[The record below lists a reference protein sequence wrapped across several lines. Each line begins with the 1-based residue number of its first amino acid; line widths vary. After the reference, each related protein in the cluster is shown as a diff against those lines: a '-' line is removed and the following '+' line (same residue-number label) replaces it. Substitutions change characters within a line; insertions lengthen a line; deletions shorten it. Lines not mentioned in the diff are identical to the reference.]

1 MKLTKRQRQRSTL
14 HTLSTDELDE
24 TVHELKSAEAA
35 AINNH
40 GREAQIEYILANT
53 EPESIEKPIVS
64 PLDYKGLPW
73 IPRVLIDMT
82 GGFVE
87 SIQADGLVET
97 LIIDHDETDDE
108 EQKQVRVIN
117 GEETYFW
124 ILDPEEIVEPS
135 VLDPYFEAAKEV
147 RKEVLNGDDD

>member
-1 MKLTKRQRQRSTL
+1 MTTPIKAKDNQRLALERC
-14 HTLSTDELDE
+14 LSLDELDE
-24 TVHELKSAEAA
+24 IIRDLKSAAAA

-40 GREAQIEYILANT
+40 GRETQIEYILGNS
-53 EPESIEKPIVS
+53 EPVIVRKPR
-64 PLDYKGLPW
+64 

>member
-1 MKLTKRQRQRSTL
+1 MTIPIKAKDNQRLALER
-14 HTLSTDELDE
+14 LSLDELDE
-24 TVHELKSAEAA
+24 IVRDLKSAAAA

-40 GREAQIEYILANT
+40 GRETQIEYILGNS
-53 EPESIEKPIVS
+53 EPVIVRKPR
-64 PLDYKGLPW
+64 

>member
-1 MKLTKRQRQRSTL
+1 MTIPIKAKDNQR
-14 HTLSTDELDE
+14 LSLERLSLDELDE
-24 TVHELKSAEAA
+24 IVRDLKSAAAA

-40 GREAQIEYILANT
+40 GRETQIEYILGNS
-53 EPESIEKPIVS
+53 EPVIVRKPR
-64 PLDYKGLPW
+64 